1 MFRGPGKNYMMGLG
15 SAITFVE
22 EKGENNEQKRT
33 MLDAGENPPQG
44 VIIYYWLAEA
54 PTAPIKLTILDGA
67 GKAIK
72 SFSSKSAD
80 TPKDEV
86 TLAVKAGLNRFVW
99 DMRYPDAVKVQND
112 PTTEKAATGPRA
124 APGAYGV
131 QLTVGEE
138 THEAPFTILVD
149 PRMAVSP
156 ADLDAQ
162 FSLWQ
167 QINDKIS
174 ATHSA
179 INKTRNIRRQLDG
192 WLERAGDN
200 QQVVDAARA
209 IQEKLTTVERA
220 LIQTDAKSSNDRLR
234 LPARLNT
241 KLIGLISIVAAA
253 DARPPQQAYQV
264 FGHLGSQVDEQLAL
278 LDGILGDDL
287 VAFNDLV
294 LSAHLTPVTV

>member
-1 MFRGPGKNYMMGLG
+1 
-15 SAITFVE
+15 
-22 EKGENNEQKRT
+22 

-54 PTAPIKLTILDGA
+54 PTAPIKLTIMDGA
-67 GKAIK
+67 GQPIK

-86 TLAVKAGLNRFVW
+86 TLPAKAGLNRFVW
-99 DMRYPDAVKVQND
+99 DLRYPDAVKVLND

-124 APGAYGV
+124 APGSYQV
-131 QLTVGEE
+131 QLTVDAE
-138 THEAPFTILVD
+138 TQQAGFEIQVD
-149 PRMAVSP
+149 PSMAVSQ
-156 ADLDAQ
+156 ADLAAQ
-162 FSLWQ
+162 FTLWQ

-174 ATHSA
+174 ETHTG
-179 INKTRNIRRQLDG
+179 INKVRKIRRQLDG
-192 WLERAGDN
+192 WIERAGDN
-200 QQVVDAARA
+200 PQIGDAARA
-209 IQEKLTTVERA
+209 IQEKLTTIERE

-264 FGHLGSQVDEQLAL
+264 FDHLGHQVDEQLAL
-278 LDGILGDDL
+278 LDGIIGDDL
-287 VAFNDLV
+287 AAFNDLV

>member
-1 MFRGPGKNYMMGLG
+1 
-15 SAITFVE
+15 
-22 EKGENNEQKRT
+22 
-33 MLDAGENPPQG
+33 
-44 VIIYYWLAEA
+44 VILYYWLADTPA
-54 PTAPIKLTILDGA
+54 APIKLTILDSA

-124 APGAYGV
+124 APGSYGV

-138 THEAPFTILVD
+138 THEAAFTILVD

-167 QINDKIS
+167 QINEKIS

-192 WLERAGDN
+192 WIERAGDN
-200 QQVVDAARA
+200 QQIVDAARA
-209 IQEKLTTVERA
+209 LQEKLTTVERA

-264 FGHLGSQVDEQLAL
+264 FGHLGRQVDEQLAL
-278 LDGILGDDL
+278 LDGIIGDDL
-287 VAFNDLV
+287 IAFNDLV